1 MRGPIAHNRESS
13 STLKEPKTIWIK
25 QINLNNL
32 KHWESKSI
40 FWEPETFGSQ
50 GGHLGSL
57 THWGIKDLTLRTIS
71 ID

>member
-25 QINLNNL
+25 QINLDNL

-50 GGHLGSL
+50 
-57 THWGIKDLTLRTIS
+57 
-71 ID
+71 